1 MPTRKVQKILDTAV
15 DEKPPETSTIKEA
28 RKASALS
35 EEAARIAAWADQVLA
50 AAEELG
56 IKNDAVAHFSLSSAQ
71 RQVLLLLPGVSK
83 SLKCKLARQ
92 RAPFTVMEIAGMT
105 LALAEDLPHGDA
117 WKQVAVLLVV
127 RHLMDQLQAV
137 FGPLEIE
144 EHAGGPPKPS
154 PGVATIYQLKIT
166 LKGIEPPIWR
176 RIQIEDCSLDQLH
189 AHIQAAMGWTNSH
202 LHQFE
207 IGGVRYGDP

>member
-1 MPTRKVQKILDTAV
+1 
-15 DEKPPETSTIKEA
+15 
-28 RKASALS
+28 
-35 EEAARIAAWADQVLA
+35 
-50 AAEELG
+50 
-56 IKNDAVAHFSLSSAQ
+56 
-71 RQVLLLLPGVSK
+71 
-83 SLKCKLARQ
+83 
-92 RAPFTVMEIAGMT
+92 MEIAGMT